1 MKRSLHIAAVV
12 AALALITVAP
22 GLAREFNPALVGYG
36 GKIGFSLTNVSNHP
50 QKTENHTGY
59 LIGGLCNYPKTDL
72 ISFQIEIMLSGKG
85 FTVPDTTV
93 YDTGNVLLGRLEAT
107 WLLQYI
113 EMPVLAKLSP
123 IRTGKYR
130 PYVIGG
136 GYAAFLVHS
145 KLRLKD
151 NLLELDYDVNNTKGL
166 DVGGIGGVGIDMMAG
181 RGWVFFEIRY
191 EQGLMSV
198 IKDTDY
204 KSHALSFQ
212 AGYWF

>member
-1 MKRSLHIAAVV
+1 MRRSFCIIAVV
-12 AALALITVAP
+12 AALAQLTALP
-22 GLAREFNPALVGYG
+22 ALAREFDPAQVGYG
-36 GKIGFSLTNVSNHP
+36 GKIGFGFANVSNHP

-59 LIGGLCNYPKTDL
+59 LVGGLCNYPKNDL
-72 ISFQIEIMLSGKG
+72 LSFQIEVLLTGKG

-93 YDTGNVLLGRLEAT
+93 YDTGNVFLGRLDAT

-113 EMPVLAKLSP
+113 EIPIVAKLSP

-130 PYVIGG
+130 PYIIGG
-136 GYAAFLVHS
+136 GFAGLLVHS

-151 NLLELDYDVNNTKGL
+151 NLLELDYDIKNTNGL
-166 DVGGIGGVGIDMMAG
+166 DVGGIGGAGIDMAAG
-181 RGWVFFEIRY
+181 RGWVFFEIRF
-191 EQGLMSV
+191 EQGLISP

-204 KSHALSFQ
+204 KTRAVSFQ